1 MATESM
7 SMANVDIGL
16 RSPARSKLLIH
27 LGVILALAGVSVPL
41 VSFVFFLLPGSLF
54 MLPAV
59 FSAVAA
65 TGSLLLGTGGFL
77 IFWGFAHVRPD
88 SLPWTLVV
96 AVLMIAAGATGAIA
110 GGVYA
115 LLWLGALNFR
125 AADYA
130 FLNLIS
136 LVGATSAV
144 ALHAGLIL
152 GLLALARTFF
162 RRPVAELRPL

>member
-41 VSFVFFLLPGSLF
+41 VSFAFFLLPGSLF

-77 IFWGFAHVRPD
+77 IFLGLCSCAPR
-88 SLPWTLVV
+88 LPAVDFGGRRVDDRGGRDRSDRGRGVYSVV
-96 AVLMIAAGATGAIA
+96 A
-110 GGVYA
+110 
-115 LLWLGALNFR
+115 
-125 AADYA
+125 
-130 FLNLIS
+130 
-136 LVGATSAV
+136 
-144 ALHAGLIL
+144 
-152 GLLALARTFF
+152 
-162 RRPVAELRPL
+162 RRP